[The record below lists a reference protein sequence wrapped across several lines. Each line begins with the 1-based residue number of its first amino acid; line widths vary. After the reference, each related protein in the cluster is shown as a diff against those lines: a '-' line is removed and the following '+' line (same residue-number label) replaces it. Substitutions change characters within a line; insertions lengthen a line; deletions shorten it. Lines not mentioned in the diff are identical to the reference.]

1 MWPAAC
7 SPRAFHS
14 YQPQGKVNT
23 AVSLWLIFLR
33 CASRW
38 VKSSIPAPPLP
49 AALGSPDSTSV
60 DRLPKDT
67 WLRVLN
73 FGVIN
78 QQCRKEVVLCSSLNT
93 WHFRQKTLTQKAEL
107 VFETR
112 MRHLVRRFI
121 FQQQYHDCAAKSC
134 SEEKFWELNSS
145 GHPIRPVVIFF
156 LFFW

>member
-7 SPRAFHS
+7 WPHAFQS
-14 YQPQGKVNT
+14 YQPRGKVNT
-23 AVSLWLIFLR
+23 AVSLWLIFFTL
-33 CASRW
+33 CFQVNQVKHSGSASTCRTW
-38 VKSSIPAPPLP
+38 QSWLNNCWQAPR
-49 AALGSPDSTSV
+49 GRMV
-60 DRLPKDT
+60 
-67 WLRVLN
+67 RVLN

-93 WHFRQKTLTQKAEL
+93 WHFRQETLTQKAEL

-145 GHPIRPVVIFF
+145 DHPIRPFVMF
-156 LFFW
+156 LFW